1 MPDTLNVAKKA
12 DPPALDPAHKRQEEI
27 AVSLA
32 LKADY
37 FAKSAKEYRKG
48 GFEGLAE
55 IAGVKAM
62 LYFEI
67 ASFVRQWTPPTAV
80 PAPK

>member
-1 MPDTLNVAKKA
+1 MPEALNVAKKP
-12 DPPALDPAHKRQEEI
+12 DPLLNPAQKRQEEI

-37 FAKSAKEYRKG
+37 FAKSSKEYRKG

-55 IAGVKAM
+55 IATAKAM

-67 ASFVRQWTPPTAV
+67 ASFVRQWTPPSPV

>member
-1 MPDTLNVAKKA
+1 MPDALNVAKKA
-12 DPPALDPAHKRQEEI
+12 DPPILDPAHKRQEEI

-67 ASFVRQWTPPTAV
+67 ASVVRQWTPP
-80 PAPK
+80 PAP